1 MIIASLNIMAER
13 FSNIELID
21 VIHRKWSNRFELFKK
36 EVIRIN
42 PSVLALQEVDCV
54 EDVKMFMESI
64 GYDAFNS
71 ATKIKKGNVCLMI
84 FVKKEIEKR
93 VECISIAPKEYQNGH
108 TKILICD
115 LKDND
120 NQNVRIIN
128 VHLKARLSCEDIRLA
143 QLELIKEHFTE
154 NTIVLGD
161 FNATPK
167 SKTIEKFIEMNF
179 KSVYPL
185 NEKLITFSARVDHNT
200 NPGELHYQDEM
211 FDYIFYNSDINV
223 KSKIDIPTLEEA
235 KNKFPKYGLPHLD
248 FSPSDHLFIGF
259 EAV

>member
-1 MIIASLNIMAER
+1 MKYVSLNILADR
-13 FSNIELID
+13 FSNIEKIEEC
-21 VIHRKWSNRFELFKK
+21 HRKWSNRFEFFKK
-36 EVIRIN
+36 EVIRID
-42 PSVLALQEVDCV
+42 PCVLALQEVDRV
-54 EDVKMFMESI
+54 EDIEKFMQDK
-64 GYDAFNS
+64 GYNS
-71 ATKIKKGNVCLMI
+71 FSTATNNKKGNVCLMLFI
-84 FVKKEIEKR
+84 KKEIEKR

-108 TKILICD
+108 TKILVGD
-115 LKDND
+115 LKISDK
-120 NQNVRIIN
+120 NVRVIN

-167 SKTIEKFIEMNF
+167 SKTVEKFIEMNF

-185 NEKLITFSARVDHNT
+185 DEKLITFSARVDHNT
-200 NPGELHYQDEM
+200 NLGELHYQDEM

-223 KSKIDIPTLEEA
+223 KSKIEIPTLDEA
-235 KNKFPKYGLPHLD
+235 KSKFPKYGLPHLD

-259 EAV
+259 EIA